1 MTNSGSTMTGR
12 KRVLTTLD
20 HREPDRVPF
29 DLGGTFVTS
38 IHHASYARLR
48 AALGLAGPGEMI
60 DVRLGLAR
68 IEQDVRDALG
78 TDVGYVSARPP
89 SPGGLATAVV
99 EGEEYDA
106 LTDEF
111 GMGWKRP
118 RAGGLYFS
126 QYVSPLADAA
136 TAAEVRRYPWPDP
149 RDPVRFVTLRADCE
163 QVIATEGRAVA
174 CKGMVAGL
182 MEAASWMRGMEAF
195 FMDLL
200 EDPPIAR
207 AILDEVL
214 QVKLSY
220 WDEVLT
226 RAGDVID
233 VVYEADDYGGQKSLL
248 ISPAAWRREI
258 KPRLRILCE
267 HIHARSKA
275 RIFLHSDGP
284 IREIIPDL
292 IEIGIDILNPVQ
304 FTLPGMELEALK
316 SDFGRDLTFWG
327 GGVDTQHVLPL
338 GSPEEVAAQVHQAV
352 QTMKPGGGYV
362 FATIHN
368 IQADVPAANILAVR
382 EAFASAADY
391 S

>member
-1 MTNSGSTMTGR
+1 MTGR
-12 KRVLTTLD
+12 ERVLTTLD

-48 AALGLAGPGEMI
+48 AALGLPGPGAMI
-60 DVRLGLAR
+60 DARLGLAR
-68 IEQDVRDALG
+68 IEPDVRDALG
-78 TDVGYVSARPP
+78 TDVGYASAGPP
-89 SPGGLATAVV
+89 APGGLATAVA
-99 EGEEYDA
+99 EGPEYDT

-111 GMGWKRP
+111 GMGWRRP
-118 RAGGLYFS
+118 RAGGLYFD
-126 QYVSPLADAA
+126 QYVSPLAGAV
-136 TAAEVRRYPWPDP
+136 TAADVRRYSWPDP
-149 RDPVRFVTLRADCE
+149 RDPARFATLRADCE
-163 QVIATEGRAVA
+163 QIIATEGRAVA

-182 MEAASWMRGMEAF
+182 MEAASWMRGMETF

-200 EDPPIAR
+200 EDPPVAG

-214 QVKLSY
+214 QIKLGY
-220 WDEVLT
+220 WDEVLA

-248 ISPAAWRREI
+248 ISPAVWRREI

-267 HIHARSKA
+267 HIHARTAA

-292 IEIGIDILNPVQ
+292 IETGIDILNPVQ
-304 FTLPGMELEALK
+304 FTLPGMELQRLK
-316 SDFGRDLTFWG
+316 ADFGRDLTFWG

-338 GSPEEVAAQVHQAV
+338 ASSEEVAAQVR
-352 QTMKPGGGYV
+352 QTVRTMMPGGGYV
-362 FATIHN
+362 FATVHN
-368 IQADVPAANILAVR
+368 IQADVPAVNIIALR
-382 EAFASAADY
+382 EAFASVANYA
-391 S
+391 